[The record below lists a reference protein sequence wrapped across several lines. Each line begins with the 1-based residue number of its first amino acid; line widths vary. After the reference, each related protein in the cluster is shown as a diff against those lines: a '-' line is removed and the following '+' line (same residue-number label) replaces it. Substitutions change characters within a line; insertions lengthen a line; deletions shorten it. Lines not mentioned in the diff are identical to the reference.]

1 MRLRIYR
8 KPFRI
13 NDWRKPGNCTC
24 VKCCGRQKPL
34 SSTSAL
40 GMGEALETCRREF
53 LQKFSGIGVLGAS
66 AGVFRGGGRS
76 ILSQNSRPARNQT
89 LAPLQT
95 LREQFPALKE
105 PVNGHPLVYL
115 DSAATTQR
123 PRAVIDALGNFYL
136 HDNANPGKSLHA
148 LARRSATLYENARG
162 TVARFLN
169 ARGPEEIVWTRG
181 TTEALNLVAS
191 SWGGANLRNGDEI
204 VLTVSEHYSS
214 LVPWQIAAR
223 RANARVR
230 IMDVED
236 DGRLRLDQLDTLLCE
251 RTKLV
256 AFPHVS
262 NVLGL
267 INPVKEI
274 CERAHRAGAL
284 VVVDGAQSVPHFS
297 VDVQE
302 LGCDFF
308 AFSAH
313 KMLGPMGTGILWA
326 RREILENMPPYQV
339 GSNMAHEVDLESR
352 STHYAEG
359 AWKFE
364 AGTPNAP
371 GPVGLAAAIEFL
383 ESLGRKDLW
392 TREQELTRHAL
403 SAFKEVKGLRIL
415 GSTEPDNRISVF
427 SFVLERNEALD
438 IVKAVDAMGFA
449 VRGGD
454 LASLPLLRR
463 MGVTAAV
470 RASCYVYTTAAEV
483 DLLVAA
489 LQKERRGFS

>member
-1 MRLRIYR
+1 MRV
-8 KPFRI
+8 P
-13 NDWRKPGNCTC
+13 
-24 VKCCGRQKPL
+24 
-34 SSTSAL
+34 
-40 GMGEALETCRREF
+40 
-53 LQKFSGIGVLGAS
+53 
-66 AGVFRGGGRS
+66 
-76 ILSQNSRPARNQT
+76 RN
-89 LAPLQT
+89 
-95 LREQFPALKE
+95 
-105 PVNGHPLVYL
+105 VG
-115 DSAATTQR
+115 
-123 PRAVIDALGNFYL
+123 
-136 HDNANPGKSLHA
+136 
-148 LARRSATLYENARG
+148 
-162 TVARFLN
+162 
-169 ARGPEEIVWTRG
+169 W
-181 TTEALNLVAS
+181 
-191 SWGGANLRNGDEI
+191 
-204 VLTVSEHYSS
+204 
-214 LVPWQIAAR
+214 PWQIAAR

-364 AGTPNAP
+364 AGTPNVSGA
-371 GPVGLAAAIEFL
+371 VGLAAAIRFL
-383 ESLGRKDLW
+383 ESLGPKELW
-392 TREQELTRHAL
+392 TREQELTDYAL
-403 SAFKEVKGLRIL
+403 ASLSKITGVRIL
-415 GSTEPDNRISVF
+415 GPTKASERISVF
-427 SFVLERNEALD
+427 SFVVENRKPLD
-438 IVKAVDAMGFA
+438 IA
-449 VRGGD
+449 
-454 LASLPLLRR
+454 ASLDRL
-463 MGVTAAV
+463 GVEKA
-470 RASCYVYTTAAEV
+470 
-483 DLLVAA
+483 
-489 LQKERRGFS
+489 